1 MGYAHLN
8 AGNMDA
14 AATSFEKVVAIAPD
28 SPQAQM
34 AQAALGSIKK

>member
-8 AGNMDA
+8 AGNMDQA
-14 AATSFEKVVAIAPD
+14 IASFEKVVAVAPD

-34 AQAALGSIKK
+34 AQAALSSLKK